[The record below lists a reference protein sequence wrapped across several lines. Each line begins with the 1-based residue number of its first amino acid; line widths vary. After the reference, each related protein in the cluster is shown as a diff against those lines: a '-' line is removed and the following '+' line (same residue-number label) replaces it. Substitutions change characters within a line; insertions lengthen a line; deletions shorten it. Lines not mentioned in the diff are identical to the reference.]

1 MKHKHIFIVG
11 GAGFLG
17 YHTSLELVNRGAEV
31 TALAMPG
38 EVVDNSLSS
47 RVNVVRANIDE
58 LSDEQLGELLAGH
71 DALVYA
77 AGPDDRVE
85 LAAGVKASEFFGTQL
100 VARTERV
107 LRIAK
112 ECGMQKVVVLGSYFS
127 YVNNH
132 GLCGVR
138 QGELEHHPY
147 IKARIEQTKR
157 AFALGGSNEPFAV
170 AILNVPYV
178 FGTAPGKE
186 PIWKHVF
193 VEQFASSP
201 KIYYGKGG
209 TTVISAKKIAVC
221 VAQALELAEH
231 GDELAIGSRNMK
243 FTPVIEQL
251 LKVANIEK
259 PVGSLPNW
267 LLTMSMKSQWKKAQK
282 VHLDSGL
289 DIRYLN
295 NDILKRD
302 FFVDFAATDAKLQ
315 VNYPDDV
322 DVAIQE
328 TGERMRENHA

>member
-17 YHTSLELVNRGAEV
+17 YHTSLELAGRGVEV
-31 TALAMPG
+31 TALAMPD
-38 EVVDNSLSS
+38 EVVDESLSS
-47 RVNVVRANIDE
+47 KVNIARANIDE
-58 LSDEQLGELLAGH
+58 LSDEQLGELLSGH

-85 LAAGVKASEFFGTQL
+85 LAAGVKASEFFETQL

-107 LRIAK
+107 LRVAR
-112 ECGMQKVVVLGSYFS
+112 EQGAQKAVVFGSYFS
-127 YVNNH
+127 FVNNH
-132 GLCGVR
+132 GVCGVK
-138 QGELEHHPY
+138 QGELERHPY
-147 IKARIEQTKR
+147 IKARVEQTKR
-157 AFALGGSNEPFAV
+157 AFALGDSTFSV
-170 AILNVPYV
+170 SVLNIPYV

-193 VEQFASSP
+193 IDRFGGSP

-221 VAQALELAEH
+221 TAQALELADH
-231 GDELAIGSRNMK
+231 GDELAVGSRNMK
-243 FTPVIEQL
+243 FTPMIEQL
-251 LKVANIEK
+251 LKAANIDK

-267 LLTMSMKSQWKKAQK
+267 LLNMAMKSQWKKAQK
-282 VHLDSGL
+282 ENLDSGL
-289 DIRYLN
+289 DMRYLN

-302 FFVDFAATDAKLQ
+302 FFVDFAATDTKLQ
-315 VNYPDDV
+315 VNYADDV

-328 TGERMRENHA
+328 TGERMSSS